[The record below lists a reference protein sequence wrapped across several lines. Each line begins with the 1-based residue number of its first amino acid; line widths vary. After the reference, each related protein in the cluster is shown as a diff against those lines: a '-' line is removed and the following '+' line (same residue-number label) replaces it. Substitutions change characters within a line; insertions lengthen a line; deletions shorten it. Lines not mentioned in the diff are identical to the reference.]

1 MMCCFRTKYADQ
13 DMLPSK
19 VCPVVNQAP
28 RNKSTDR
35 TALPS
40 HSDKSKSEVQSL
52 DSPCTVSPLKQ
63 RSLSASSTGTSG
75 GTETVSGMDLE
86 TNQCE
91 KVFKGEDEKEQET
104 EVTMTTIMVQEEIT
118 NQYRQFIGRTKE
130 GIPIRMM

>member
-63 RSLSASSTGTSG
+63 RSLSVSSTGTSG